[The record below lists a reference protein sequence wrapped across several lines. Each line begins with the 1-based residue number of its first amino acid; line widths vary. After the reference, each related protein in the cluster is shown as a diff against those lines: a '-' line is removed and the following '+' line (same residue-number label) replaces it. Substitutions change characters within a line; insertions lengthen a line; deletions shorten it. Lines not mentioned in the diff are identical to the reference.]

1 MKSIQAVE
9 VLVTFKTKNEE
20 IVCETRLKHSGQ
32 QSRDGCLNLQVK
44 KMEREVACEIRVT
57 VK

>member
-1 MKSIQAVE
+1 M
-9 VLVTFKTKNEE
+9 TFKTKNEE